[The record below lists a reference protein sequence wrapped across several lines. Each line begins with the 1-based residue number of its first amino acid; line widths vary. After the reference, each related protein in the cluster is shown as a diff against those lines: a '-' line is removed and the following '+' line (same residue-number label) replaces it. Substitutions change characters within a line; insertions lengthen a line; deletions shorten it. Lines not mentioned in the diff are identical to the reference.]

1 MNKKFNVIIAMIMI
15 CVFVLKANEISYAYN
30 ETKMAEDYLQYK
42 LDFPE
47 YIVNNE
53 LPKQNNE
60 ILDNNNNEEI
70 DIATNYLQYKL
81 NFINK
86 IINDEVVVNE
96 PTTIAEATKENISLE
111 KLEIEITSQEVNN
124 GYDNTIAYACSN
136 IIDPYDGYIT
146 EYMDLSNRKDITV
159 DHMRT
164 LIERYTKNHPESKFI
179 GTEQAFI
186 DAANQTGLDPIFLF
200 ALAGH
205 ESGWYVSDLHGSK
218 NNPYSINMTDENPSG
233 GYHMGDSFYNGIIN
247 GAQWI
252 KDNYYNNGYTTL
264 YSMIYGGRRYA
275 STTDQWIKDIKSIMN
290 TCYKTIF

>member
-1 MNKKFNVIIAMIMI
+1 MNKKMFNLVISMVLI
-15 CVFVLKANEISYAYN
+15 CVFVLKPTELSYAYN
-30 ETKMAEDYLQYK
+30 KTETELVVTDMASNHLQYK
-42 LDFPE
+42 SDF
-47 YIVNNE
+47 ITRIANNE
-53 LPKQNNE
+53 LPIMNENE
-60 ILDNNNNEEI
+60 IQDNNSEEETTQV
-70 DIATNYLQYKL
+70 A
-81 NFINK
+81 
-86 IINDEVVVNE
+86 EVEIVELELDV
-96 PTTIAEATKENISLE
+96 TT
-111 KLEIEITSQEVNN
+111 QEVPT

-233 GYHMGDSFYNGIIN
+233 GYYMGDSFYDGIVN

-264 YSMIYGGRRYA
+264 YSMIYGGRQYA

-290 TCYKTIF
+290 KCYSIIF

>member
-1 MNKKFNVIIAMIMI
+1 MEDINNSLSNLNSNLAKSSFYNDFSI
-15 CVFVLKANEISYAYN
+15 LSYGE
-30 ETKMAEDYLQYK
+30 ET
-42 LDFPE
+42 P
-47 YIVNNE
+47 YIV
-53 LPKQNNE
+53 
-60 ILDNNNNEEI
+60 
-70 DIATNYLQYKL
+70 
-81 NFINK
+81 
-86 IINDEVVVNE
+86 
-96 PTTIAEATKENISLE
+96 
-111 KLEIEITSQEVNN
+111 
-124 GYDNTIAYACSN
+124 
-136 IIDPYDGYIT
+136 PYDGYIT

-233 GYHMGDSFYNGIIN
+233 GYYMGDSFYDGIVN

-264 YSMIYGGRRYA
+264 YSMIYGGRQYA

-290 TCYKTIF
+290 KCYSIIF